1 MLSQPLHQIKKELGE
16 LGSPELT
23 GIILRLAR
31 FKKDN
36 KELLHYLLFESNDES
51 AYINRIK
58 KEVSDQFAELNTT
71 NIYFIKKGVR
81 KILRSLNRYI
91 KYSGQPITAV
101 ELLIHFCTLLK
112 EMESHLKSSTALHNI
127 YDAQI
132 KKTYQTLKPLHED
145 LQYDYSRQL
154 HELGNTLHT

>member
-1 MLSQPLHQIKKELGE
+1 MLSQPLHQIKKELEGLNEAE
-16 LGSPELT
+16 LAA
-23 GIILRLAR
+23 IILRLAR

-51 AYINRIK
+51 AYSNQIK
-58 KEVSDQFAELNTT
+58 KEVTDQFAALNTT

-81 KILRSLNRYI
+81 KILRSLNRYM

-101 ELLIHFCTLLK
+101 ELLIHFCTHLK
-112 EMESHLKSSTALHNI
+112 EMQNHLNSSTALHNI

-132 KKTYQTLKPLHED
+132 KKTQQTLKHLHED
-145 LQYDYSRQL
+145 LQYDYSMQL
-154 HELGNTLHT
+154 HELSNIPHP